1 MPETT
6 VWSKNRLCVSPGGYF
21 RCVLLRW
28 TTFFI
33 FIPSGKFVTDGRC
46 GGSTGVCGVGFATAV
61 FCIFFGSIVS
71 VFSPSCGTVFVAVS
85 FPFVIGWISL
95 ETGVTS
101 AESLGGVFASITF
114 EGVNAA
120 HERFHFFGML
130 HNIEF
135 EQLCVITQQYL
146 IA

>member
-33 FIPSGKFVTDGRC
+33 FIPSGKFVTDERC

-85 FPFVIGWISL
+85 FPFVIGWVSL
-95 ETGVTS
+95 ETGVTL
-101 AESLGGVFASITF
+101 AESLGV
-114 EGVNAA
+114 
-120 HERFHFFGML
+120 
-130 HNIEF
+130 
-135 EQLCVITQQYL
+135 YL
-146 IA
+146 RA

>member
-1 MPETT
+1 MEPCLLPFL
-6 VWSKNRLCVSPGGYF
+6 SRLS
-21 RCVLLRW
+21 
-28 TTFFI
+28 
-33 FIPSGKFVTDGRC
+33 S
-46 GGSTGVCGVGFATAV
+46 VGFGGA
-61 FCIFFGSIVS
+61 F
-71 VFSPSCGTVFVAVS
+71 
-85 FPFVIGWISL
+85 
-95 ETGVTS
+95 
-101 AESLGGVFASITF
+101 GGVFASITF